1 MHRILNKIIH
11 KPTIIT
17 TIFLFLI
24 AFIIFLIL
32 LTYIKSQYSYT
43 LTYISSE
50 IASKIKDVKLMKVIE
65 NGTDFFLVNFLSLKG
80 ISPVIFQAKI
90 NTIFTFTLPITLA
103 IFISLLP
110 YLEKKFRATIEVI
123 IILISIHI
131 LYILSHEL
139 YELTKFLIYREVEQP
154 RKIPFYFYQY
164 LSVFT
169 KAMIIRFEPFLL
181 GLYIYLRFR
190 KKIVSQEAS

>member
-1 MHRILNKIIH
+1 MHKILNKILH
-11 KPTIIT
+11 KPTVVT

-24 AFIIFLIL
+24 SFAIFLIL
-32 LTYIKSQYSYT
+32 LTYVKSQYSYT

-50 IASKIKDVKLMKVIE
+50 IASKIKDVKLMKIEE
-65 NGTDFFLVNFLSLKG
+65 NGTDFFLVNFISMKE

-103 IFISLLP
+103 IFVSLLP
-110 YLEKKFRATIEVI
+110 YLEKRIRATIEVI

-131 LYILSHEL
+131 LYIISHEL
-139 YELTKFLIYREVEQP
+139 YELTKFLIYREIEQP
-154 RKIPFYFYQY
+154 KKFPFYFYQY

-169 KAMIIRFEPFLL
+169 KAMIIRFEPFLV

-190 KKIVSQEAS
+190 RKNVSQEAS

>member
-1 MHRILNKIIH
+1 MHRILNKILH
-11 KPTIIT
+11 KPTVIT
-17 TIFLFLI
+17 TIFSFLTSF
-24 AFIIFLIL
+24 AIFLTL
-32 LTYIKSQYSYT
+32 LTYVKSQYSYT

-65 NGTDFFLVNFLSLKG
+65 NGTDFLLVNFISLKE

-103 IFISLLP
+103 IFVALLP
-110 YLEKKFRATIEVI
+110 YLEKRIRATIEVI

-131 LYILSHEL
+131 LYIVSHEL
-139 YELTKFLIYREVEQP
+139 YELTKFLIYREIEQP
-154 RKIPFYFYQY
+154 RKFPFYFYQY
-164 LSVFT
+164 LSVFA
-169 KAMIIRFEPFLL
+169 KAMIIRFEPFLV

-190 KKIVSQEAS
+190 RKNVSQEAS

>member
-1 MHRILNKIIH
+1 MHKILNKIFH

-17 TIFLFLI
+17 KLFLFI
-24 AFIIFLIL
+24 ISFVIFLIL
-32 LTYIKSQYSYT
+32 LTYIKSQYSYA

-50 IASKIKDVKLMKVIE
+50 IASKIKNVKLLKVAE
-65 NGTDFFLVNFLSLKG
+65 NGKDFFLVNFISLKEL
-80 ISPVIFQAKI
+80 SPVIFQAKI
-90 NTIFTFTLPITLA
+90 NTIFTFTFPITLS

-110 YLEKKFRATIEVI
+110 YLEKKIRASIEAI
-123 IILISIHI
+123 TILISIHI

-139 YELTKFLIYREVEQP
+139 YELTKFLIYREIEQP

-169 KAMIIRFEPFLL
+169 KSMIIRFEPFLL
-181 GLYIYLRFR
+181 GVYIYLRFR
-190 KKIVSQEAS
+190 RKISM